1 MPPPGDEQPRWTSE
15 ALGALVA
22 GTGGRFVAPITGDSV
37 DRLAAAARKAGVAVV
52 RTRSNPISE
61 SIAGGTILHSL
72 NDLRSEPIPLLPI
85 WRITDYR
92 RRLLALMV
100 ADGIKALA
108 SSQPVL
114 VISSHEKS
122 DAVLAEAD
130 SLLRRRG
137 DYGNLAWVIADE
149 PAGAERSLWPTTPAT
164 HDLVEV
170 DSEYEMVRMIV
181 TLTAIAPVALSANDL
196 AALTGSDLED
206 VRSAMQQAAARGL
219 LRQDADLTLPISLR
233 VVDAVISSVSTA
245 MRAGLRRSIIKLL
258 RKRGLPAALLLDVDV
273 QTGFQAGRTH
283 AHSID
288 VSIRD
293 LAVAAMN
300 ELREVSPR
308 EAIAFGEQAMSLF
321 RADDDP
327 DLPLVADVL
336 LALLWQTSQTHTAV
350 EIVSRV
356 FTGRTTH
363 EQDAYGML
371 WLARLETTA
380 SRGLQLTEAG
390 LKLTESDSPIRTR
403 LNALRLYYLAR
414 LGFERIVSKEA
425 PEALLSAAIQDND
438 EAQALLHLALSSA
451 RFQESQFQKARDL
464 AGVAVTRLRIAR
476 IPLSYW
482 GVPALWQ
489 AHIQHALGDSR
500 GALTLYDDIASHA
513 EREGNTSVLI
523 PLAAMRA
530 SAALSLGRV
539 NEAASMLAPMQEHQ
553 LPRIEDR
560 MESVGIR
567 TKLLVSLLRGDPEVL
582 SEVDMALRPPCTGN
596 DDASLRRAAWRLI
609 LAFEFDRQDDADEAA
624 ADLRFHMGSQ
634 VEVLPWT
641 DPEDDVILVRAC
653 LALQHSDLA
662 DRCVRSAR
670 GRRQQNPQEAMA
682 QAILT
687 HIEGLLFGDS
697 AKLNTATAQWRSL
710 GRPILEADAYIALG
724 EVSEREAHRS
734 GLSSFE
740 AAHRILYRA
749 GAVRSAARVRRLL
762 RVSGRSAPRSLG
774 TAPARSD
781 GLTWMERE
789 VVERAVLDHSASQ
802 IAADLF
808 LSRHTVVAH
817 LRSIYIKL
825 GITSREELQRWGR
838 TSSSSADTP
847 GTNDL
852 DHLLP

>member
-1 MPPPGDEQPRWTSE
+1 M
-15 ALGALVA
+15 LVA
-22 GTGGRFVAPITGDSV
+22 GSGGRFVAPITGDSA
-37 DRLAAAARKAGVAVV
+37 DRLGTAARKAGVSVV
-52 RTRSNPISE
+52 RSRRNAISE
-61 SIAGGTILHSL
+61 SIAGGTILPTL

-114 VISSHEKS
+114 VIASHEKS
-122 DAVLAEAD
+122 DAVLAEAG
-130 SLLRRRG
+130 SMLRRRG
-137 DYGNLAWVIADE
+137 DYGNLAWVVADE
-149 PAGAERSLWPTTPAT
+149 PTAERTLWTTTPAP

-170 DSEYEMVRMIV
+170 DSEYETVRMIV
-181 TLTAIAPVALSANDL
+181 TLTAIAPVALTLNDL
-196 AALTGSDLED
+196 AALTSCEVEE
-206 VRSAMQQAAARGL
+206 VRSAVRQAAARGL
-219 LRQDADLTLPISLR
+219 LRQDADLALPASLR
-233 VVDAVISSVSTA
+233 GVDAVISSVSTA
-245 MRAGLRRSIIKLL
+245 MCAGLRRAIIKHL
-258 RKRGLPAALLLDVDV
+258 RRRGLPAALLLDVEV
-273 QTGFQAGRTH
+273 ETGFQAGRTH
-283 AHSID
+283 TNSMD

-293 LAVAAMN
+293 LAIAAMN

-308 EAIAFGEQAMSLF
+308 EAIAFGEQALSLF

-327 DLPLVADVL
+327 DLPLIADVL
-336 LALLWQTSQTHTAV
+336 IGLLWQTSQTPTAA

-363 EQDAYGML
+363 ERDAYGML

-380 SRGLQLTEAG
+380 SRGLQLSEAG
-390 LKLTESDSPIRTR
+390 LKLTESDSPIHTR

-414 LGFERIVSKEA
+414 LGFERIVSEEA
-425 PEALLSAAIQDND
+425 PVALLSAATQDDD

-482 GVPALWQ
+482 GIPALWQ
-489 AHIQHALGDSR
+489 AHIQHALGDSK

-513 EREGNTSVLI
+513 EREGNTSVLN
-523 PLAAMRA
+523 PLATMRA
-530 SAALSLGRV
+530 SAALSLGHV

-560 MESVGIR
+560 MESVAIR
-567 TKLLVSLLRGDPEVL
+567 TRLLVALLRGDRDL
-582 SEVDMALRPPCTGN
+582 LGEVDMALGPPCTGN

-609 LAFEFDRQDDADEAA
+609 LAGEFDRQDDADEAA
-624 ADLRFHMGSQ
+624 ADLRFHMKSQ

-641 DPEDDVILVRAC
+641 DPEDDVILARAC
-653 LALQHSDLA
+653 FALQYSDLA

-682 QAILT
+682 QAILA
-687 HIEGLLFGDS
+687 HIEGLVFDDS
-697 AKLNTATAQWRSL
+697 TKLNTATAQWRSL
-710 GRPILEADAYIALG
+710 GRPLLEADAYIALG
-724 EVSEREAHRS
+724 EVSEREALRS
-734 GLSSFE
+734 GLPSFE

-749 GAVRSAARVRRLL
+749 GASRSAARVRRLL
-762 RVSGRSAPRSLG
+762 RLSGRSAPRSLG
-774 TAPARSD
+774 TVVTRSD

-838 TSSSSADTP
+838 TSSNSADTP
-847 GTNDL
+847 RTDDL

>member
-1 MPPPGDEQPRWTSE
+1 M
-15 ALGALVA
+15 LVA
-22 GTGGRFVAPITGDSV
+22 GSGGRFVAPITGDSA
-37 DRLAAAARKAGVAVV
+37 DALGTAARKAGVSVV
-52 RTRSNPISE
+52 RSRRNAISE
-61 SIAGGTILHSL
+61 SIAGGTILPSL
-72 NDLRSEPIPLLPI
+72 NDLRSEPIPLLPT

-108 SSQPVL
+108 SSQPIL
-114 VISSHEKS
+114 VIASHEKS
-122 DAVLAEAD
+122 DAVLAEAG
-130 SLLRRRG
+130 SMLWRRG
-137 DYGNLAWVIADE
+137 DYGNLAWVVADE
-149 PAGAERSLWPTTPAT
+149 PAAERTLWPTTPAP
-164 HDLVEV
+164 HDPVEV
-170 DSEYEMVRMIV
+170 DSEYEIVRMIV
-181 TLTAIAPVALSANDL
+181 TLTAIAPVALTVNDL
-196 AALTGSDLED
+196 AALTSCEVHD
-206 VRSAMQQAAARGL
+206 VRSAVRQAAARGL
-219 LRQDADLTLPISLR
+219 LRQDADLALPASLR

-245 MRAGLRRSIIKLL
+245 MCAGLRRAIIKHL
-258 RKRGLPAALLLDVDV
+258 RRRGLPAALLLDVEV
-273 QTGFQAGRTH
+273 ETGFQAGRTH
-283 AHSID
+283 ANSID

-293 LAVAAMN
+293 LAIAAMN

-308 EAIAFGEQAMSLF
+308 EAIAFGEQALSLF

-336 LALLWQTSQTHTAV
+336 LALLWQTSQAPTAM

-390 LKLTESDSPIRTR
+390 LKLTESDSPIHTR
-403 LNALRLYYLAR
+403 LDALRLYYLAR
-414 LGFERIVSKEA
+414 LGFERIVSEEA
-425 PEALLSAAIQDND
+425 PVALLSAAIQDDD

-482 GVPALWQ
+482 GIPALWQ
-489 AHIQHALGDSR
+489 ARIQHALGDSK

-513 EREGNTSVLI
+513 EREGNTSVLN
-523 PLAAMRA
+523 PLATMRA

-560 MESVGIR
+560 MESVAIR
-567 TKLLVSLLRGDPEVL
+567 TRLLIALLRGDRDL
-582 SEVDMALRPPCTGN
+582 LGEVDMALRPPCAGN

-609 LAFEFDRQDDADEAA
+609 LAGEFDRQDDADEAA
-624 ADLRFHMGSQ
+624 ADLRFHMKSQ
-634 VEVLPWT
+634 VEILPWT
-641 DPEDDVILVRAC
+641 DPEDDVILARAC
-653 LALQHSDLA
+653 FALQYSDLA

-670 GRRQQNPQEAMA
+670 GRCQQNPQEAMA
-682 QAILT
+682 QAILA
-687 HIEGLLFGDS
+687 HIEGLVFDDS
-697 AKLNTATAQWRSL
+697 TKLHTATAQWRSL
-710 GRPILEADAYIALG
+710 GRPLLEADAYIALG
-724 EVSEREAHRS
+724 EVSEREALRS

-749 GAVRSAARVRRLL
+749 GASRSAARVRRLL
-762 RVSGRSAPRSLG
+762 RLSGRSAPRSLG
-774 TAPARSD
+774 TVVSRSD

-838 TSSSSADTP
+838 TSSNSADTP
-847 GTNDL
+847 RTDDL